1 MVSYFHINQLAMS
14 DAEDLP
20 VSTVMLYIWVA
31 LAGLTLWCGES
42 EAAVSALKGSVFL
55 TKCFPFWLDSLSM
68 GEKKHCSLF
77 GQAKRQFLMLHG
89 ELLHFA

>member
-1 MVSYFHINQLAMS
+1 MVPYFHINQLAMS

-42 EAAVSALKGSVFL
+42 EAAVSALKGSVF
-55 TKCFPFWLDSLSM
+55 FN
-68 GEKKHCSLF
+68 
-77 GQAKRQFLMLHG
+77 
-89 ELLHFA
+89 